1 MGISQSVVCRRK
13 GITFPSSEGG
23 SRRWRG
29 RRRRR
34 GVDAS
39 GLENKSWLLA
49 EAGGEPSEAE
59 LQSVN
64 SSFRFSFGSQAEA
77 ELDATPSTATTVLL
91 LVSMENE
98 RDTAAER
105 REPDPAAVAAGDWQR
120 WRRLE
125 SLERSIAPVASGLVR
140 FSYAQIRS
148 ATRDFYRGRELGRGA
163 LSRVYKGRIGNG
175 LRRLAVAIKRVD
187 GPERESAKAFCR
199 ELLIAS
205 SLRSA
210 HVVPLLGYCI
220 GKEGLFLVYKYI
232 SGGSLDHHLH
242 QNERRRKVLPWEVR
256 FKVAVGVARAVEYLH
271 FCTDK
276 CVVHRDIKPSNI
288 LLSSKKRPMLCDFG
302 LATWTH
308 GPSLPF
314 LCKAVK
320 GTFGYLAP
328 EYFQNGKLSDKTDVY
343 AFGVVLLE
351 LITGRKALDQNRP
364 PGDEN
369 LVVWS
374 KPLLLQ
380 GEDAIEKLV
389 DPRLMPASYRRNEMR
404 QMIRTAN
411 ACLSCEDSTRPSID
425 LVLAMLLG
433 EEGSAYSE
441 LSLFSGHGCL
451 AGYGSQFHETQEK
464 RDMGGHLALAML
476 GISDNEEDDAY
487 RR

>member
-1 MGISQSVVCRRK
+1 
-13 GITFPSSEGG
+13 PPPEGG
-23 SRRWRG
+23 SRLRRWR
-29 RRRRR
+29 RQRA
-34 GVDAS
+34 VDGS

-49 EAGGEPSEAE
+49 ETEGEPSVAE
-59 LQSVN
+59 PHSVN
-64 SSFRFSFGSQAEA
+64 SSFRFSFGSHEEA
-77 ELDATPSTATTVLL
+77 ELDATPATAATVLL
-91 LVSMENE
+91 LVSLEDE
-98 RDTAAER
+98 RDATAEK
-105 REPDPAAVAAGDWQR
+105 REHDPALLVTRDWQL
-120 WRRLE
+120 WRSLE
-125 SLERSIAPVASGLVR
+125 SVERSIGPVAGGLVR

-148 ATRDFYRGRELGRGA
+148 ATQDFHKGRELGRGA
-163 LSRVYKGRIGNG
+163 LSRVYKGRISNG
-175 LRRLAVAIKRVD
+175 LRRPAVAIKRVD
-187 GPERESAKAFCR
+187 GSERERAKAFCR

-205 SLRSA
+205 SLSSP

-220 GKEGLFLVYKYI
+220 EKEGLFLVYKYI

-242 QNERRRKVLPWEVR
+242 QNGKRRKVLPWEVR
-256 FKVAVGVARAVEYLH
+256 YKVAVCLARAVEYLH

-364 PGDEN
+364 QGDEN
-369 LVVWS
+369 LVVWA

-380 GEDAIEKLV
+380 GDDAIEKLV
-389 DPRLMPASYRRNEMR
+389 DPSLIPWSYRRREMF
-404 QMIRTAN
+404 QMVRAAN

-433 EEGSAYSE
+433 EEGTACSE
-441 LSLFSGHGCL
+441 WSLFSSNGCL
-451 AGYGSQFHETQEK
+451 TGYGSQFHEARE
-464 RDMGGHLALAML
+464 RSDMGGHLALAML
-476 GISDNEEDDAY
+476 GISDNEEDDTY
-487 RR
+487 GR